1 MDNHRAFRVLR
12 VDLHTGKGQ
21 SIDFSGP
28 ETCLGGCG
36 LAAALFEEYGL
47 PNEPALHPDQPLIF
61 AIGPLTGYFPLM
73 SKTVCAFK
81 SPYNEQYA
89 ESHAGGRMAL
99 CLRFAGYHALVV
111 TGVAKSLSCLAF
123 SESRLEIHN
132 ISYLKGFDVFSTGK
146 YLRKFS
152 KTHSGHRSTLRIGP
166 AGENLVSYAAINVDT
181 YRHFG
186 RLGAGAVMGSK
197 NLKGIIVLGGGSA
210 PLPEGKA
217 YPALFKEIFQDLT
230 ATDMM
235 NKYHDL
241 GTAENLLPLNE
252 RSALPWNNL
261 QKTKRAEVRGIS
273 GQRFAEQLLLRKTA
287 CAGCPVGCIHVGL
300 LREQFADKSDFLYRQ
315 VSYDFEPIFACGSML
330 GMTHASDV
338 LAILDECE
346 RQGLDV
352 MSAGVALAWATEA
365 FEKGIV
371 TEKDTLTPLAFDNAP
386 GYREAMVN
394 LGGRVNEFYRVL
406 GQGALAAA
414 KEYGG
419 EDFACVLGQ
428 EMAGYATG
436 EVFFVAQALGFRHS
450 HLDSGGYTYDQT
462 HEEKDAHAA
471 ARFLIDDEQKRTS
484 LNCMV
489 ACLFSRGIYGEDRL
503 AEALEVV
510 GHKDAADNL
519 SALCAEVQKH
529 RWQLKFAT
537 GFDPD
542 RVAIPKRFL
551 EVTSWKG
558 PVDADYLQS
567 VRKAYQKSIL
577 DLSGIKS

>member
-1 MDNHRAFRVLR
+1 MSNDRSFRVLH
-12 VDLHTGKGQ
+12 VDLYTGKGQ

-28 ETCLGGCG
+28 DKCLGGSG
-36 LAAALFEEYGL
+36 LAAALFDKYGL
-47 PNEPALHPDQPLIF
+47 PDQPALSPDQPLVF

-81 SPYNEQYA
+81 SPYSEQYA

-99 CLRFAGYHALVV
+99 SLRFAGYHALVV
-111 TGVAKSLSCLAF
+111 TGAARSLSCLAVG
-123 SESRLEIHN
+123 ESRLEIHDVG
-132 ISYLKGFDVFSTGK
+132 YLKGFDVFSTGK

-166 AGENLVSYAAINVDT
+166 AGENLVPYAAINVDT

-197 NLKGIIVLGGGSA
+197 NLKGIIVLGGGHVA
-210 PLPEGKA
+210 LPEGKA
-217 YPALFKEIFQDLT
+217 YPALFKEVFKDLT

-241 GTAENLLPLNE
+241 GTAENMSPLNA

-261 QKTKRAEVRGIS
+261 QKTKRAEVEGIS

-300 LREQFADKSDFLYRQ
+300 LREKFAGESDFLYRQ

-371 TEKDTLTPLAFDNAP
+371 TEKDTLIKLKFDDAA
-386 GYREAMVN
+386 GYREAMAN
-394 LGGRVNEFYRVL
+394 LGGRVNDFYHVL

-414 KEYGG
+414 DKYGG

-450 HLDSGGYTYDQT
+450 HLDSGGYAYDQA
-462 HEEKDAHAA
+462 HEEKDADAA
-471 ARFLIDDEQKRTS
+471 ARFLVDDEQKRTS

-489 ACLFSRGIYGEDRL
+489 ACLFSRGIYGGERL
-503 AEALEVV
+503 SQALEVV
-510 GHKDAADNL
+510 GYKGTAGNL
-519 SALCAEVQKH
+519 GSLSTEVQKH

-537 GFDPD
+537 GFNPD
-542 RVAIPKRFL
+542 RVVIPKRFL

-558 PVDADYLQS
+558 PVDADYLRS